1 MREIKFRAWDGEK
14 VFDPIIRF
22 DPFVKLAPHTLLT
35 DREGGKWINDYELMQ
50 YTGLKDKNGV
60 DIYEGD
66 IVGDYDND
74 CFGDSDGSYSCK
86 RMGVIVCD
94 DPETSFN
101 IKFIGCDCR
110 HYSLVGIRNSE
121 VIGNIHEN
129 KGLLEN
135 D

>member
-60 DIYEGD
+60 EIYEGD
-66 IVGDYDND
+66 ILEGRAGNYVVKFVGCCFKKQRGEMPISLDND
-74 CFGDSDGSYSCK
+74 S
-86 RMGVIVCD
+86 
-94 DPETSFN
+94 
-101 IKFIGCDCR
+101 
-110 HYSLVGIRNSE
+110 SE